1 MSRSVKPVGVA
12 AVCLMLLC
20 PITTMAQSS
29 QNPDLGDDRIDATGV
44 GIAGGII
51 AGGELVVVTEAL
63 IGVDKLWAYLTFPF
77 AGAAAGGVGGYYL
90 EQASPEGAVALLVGS
105 LVLLIPTAILA
116 SRAMAYD
123 PEKVGELDSDARGVR
138 AFSFEGTPAGE
149 PPDGTTHTEVESR
162 PEETPV
168 EGPAMPPEEGDPSG
182 GKIPP
187 PDGVSPANELEE
199 DSLQGKDQASSRR
212 ITKRRQAK
220 RAMVRRAA
228 AGSLLYVNDKGN
240 TGFTVPFV
248 DIRPARYVYNVPGA
262 KPGVEIYLPL
272 LRIDY

>member
-1 MSRSVKPVGVA
+1 
-12 AVCLMLLC
+12 
-20 PITTMAQSS
+20 MAQDS

-77 AGAAAGGVGGYYL
+77 VGAAAGGVGGYYL
-90 EQASPEGAVALLVGS
+90 EQASPEGAVALLVSS

-116 SRAMAYD
+116 SKAMAYD
-123 PEKVGELDSDARGVR
+123 PEKEGRRESDVRGVEV
-138 AFSFEGTPAGE
+138 FSFEGTPTGE

-168 EGPAMPPEEGDPSG
+168 EGPAMPSEEGVPAG
-182 GKIPP
+182 GEVLPP
-187 PDGVSPANELEE
+187 EGVSPTNDVEE
-199 DSLQGKDQASSRR
+199 DSPRGKDQASSPR
-212 ITKRRQAK
+212 ISKRRLAK
-220 RAMVRRAA
+220 RAMLRRAT
-228 AGSLLYVNDKGN
+228 AGSLLYVNENGG

-248 DIRPARYVYNVPGA
+248 DIRPARYVVNLPGA